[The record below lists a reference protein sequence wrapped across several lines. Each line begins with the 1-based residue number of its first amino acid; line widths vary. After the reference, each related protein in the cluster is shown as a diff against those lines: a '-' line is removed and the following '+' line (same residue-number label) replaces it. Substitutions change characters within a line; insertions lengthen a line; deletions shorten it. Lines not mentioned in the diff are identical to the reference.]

1 MAYKS
6 KRIPYRTEHEKHEL
20 IAQLMAESY
29 APSVIDGELRL
40 DKGYTRDWCRLMW
53 AENKCRVF
61 AKAEKVVQFKAKAKR
76 RPYTSTQNRNQA
88 IHRKAK
94 QQNSVVAKRY
104 AGRNLERRNA
114 WKD

>member
-20 IAQLMAESY
+20 IAQLMAEGY
-29 APSVIDGELRL
+29 TPSAIDEELRL
-40 DKGYTRDWCRLMW
+40 DKGYTHDWCRLMW
-53 AENKCRVF
+53 AENKTRVF
-61 AKAEKVVQFKAKAKR
+61 TKAEKVAQFKAKAKR
-76 RPYTSTQNRNQA
+76 RAYTSTQNRNQA

-104 AGRNLERRNA
+104 AGRELERQNP
-114 WKD
+114 WNK